1 MSARKLKILADE
13 NIPGFICDWLKSMRR
28 IDLETAREAQ
38 LTGQDDSKVAAHA
51 KAQGRIILAG
61 DKAFSEQNYTICTH
75 PGIVNVSKF
84 NTKPHSCK
92 EKISRLL
99 SKARKQIDHNVIHLH
114 ESHICV
120 VKRDNA
126 KLNIPYK

>member
-1 MSARKLKILADE
+1 MSARRLKLLADE
-13 NIPGFICDWLKSMRR
+13 NIPGFICDWLKNMRR

-38 LTGQDDSKVAAHA
+38 LVGQDDWKVIAHA
-51 KAQGRIILAG
+51 KARGRIVLAG
-61 DKAFSEQNYTICTH
+61 DKAFAEQNYAICTH

-84 NTKPHSCK
+84 NTKPHTCK

-99 SKARKQIDHNVIHLH
+99 AKARKEIDHNVVHLL

-120 VKRDNA
+120 VKQGNDRVS
-126 KLNIPYK
+126 IPYK